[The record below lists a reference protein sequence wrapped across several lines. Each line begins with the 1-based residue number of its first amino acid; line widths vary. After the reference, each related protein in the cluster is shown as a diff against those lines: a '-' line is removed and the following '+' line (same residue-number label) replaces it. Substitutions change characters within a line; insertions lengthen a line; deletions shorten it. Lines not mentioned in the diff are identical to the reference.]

1 MTNVFD
7 GDTIEVESGGQT
19 ERVRLIGV
27 DTPETGGNGTDVEC
41 YGHEATDYL
50 RETLQGRR
58 VTLQSDPI
66 NSSRDRFD
74 RLLRY
79 VYRDDG
85 LDINLEILKG
95 GYSPEYSVFPLSRQA
110 EFADAASL
118 AQSQDVGLWAACGS
132 SLGRPTAQ
140 LVGYL

>member
-1 MTNVFD
+1 MGCRNL
-7 GDTIEVESGGQT
+7 EKYESL
-19 ERVRLIGV
+19 EADLI
-27 DTPETGGNGTDVEC
+27 
-41 YGHEATDYL
+41 
-50 RETLQGRR
+50 
-58 VTLQSDPI
+58 
-66 NSSRDRFD
+66 
-74 RLLRY
+74 
-79 VYRDDG
+79 DDG